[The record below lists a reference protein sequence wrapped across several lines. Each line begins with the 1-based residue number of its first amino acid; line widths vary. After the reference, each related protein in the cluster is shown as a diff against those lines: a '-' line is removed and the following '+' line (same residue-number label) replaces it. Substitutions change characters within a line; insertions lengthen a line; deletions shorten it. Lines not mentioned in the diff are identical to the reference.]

1 MNRPNLGF
9 GGDEE
14 DGKATSMTPAVDFKP
29 RPKREDLEDA
39 RTASKLS
46 AKEQGFQSREPKTHT
61 PQPSAPMVRDRRKRT
76 GRAQSFTT
84 RVSPDFYDRFYAIV
98 DAQEL
103 SVCETFEQAIM
114 ALEREFANK

>member
-9 GGDEE
+9 GGDEDNGE
-14 DGKATSMTPAVDFKP
+14 ATPLTPAVDFKP
-29 RPKREDLEDA
+29 RPKRDDLEDA

-46 AKEQGFQSREPKTHT
+46 AKEQGFQSREPTIHAHK
-61 PQPSAPMVRDRRKRT
+61 QPAPMVRDRRKRT

-84 RVSPDFYDRFYAIV
+84 RVSPDFYERFYAIV

-103 SVCETFEQAIM
+103 SVCETFERAIL
-114 ALEREFANK
+114 ALERELAAK